1 MSPIDGDGIPDNRTG
16 YQTGNMVTLSF
27 EIGRVGD
34 NSTPYSTPSVMWLKN
49 GTPVRVTPT
58 NTPGANGRITT
69 TLSFTFQESDAGI
82 YQCVITGNNS
92 ELLATIPIRLDTGQY
107 LLGFIATIPLKSLS
121 FQVRLALLRGCLPP
135 PSLSYV
141 LLINWYWRSG
151 LLDDT
156 ILLNGQGM
164 ELHLISFLVVVF
176 QSHFRSFQTF
186 LRSLCVNQPLEMI

>member
-1 MSPIDGDGIPDNRTG
+1 MNTLAILTAYDSSTDGSLQIVTSPGDGYGIPDNRTG
-16 YQTGNMVTLSF
+16 YQMGNVVILSF
-27 EIGRVGD
+27 EIGHVGD
-34 NSTPYSTPSVMWLKN
+34 DSTSYSTPSVMWLED
-49 GTPVRVTPT
+49 GTPVGATPT

-69 TLSFTFQESDAGI
+69 TLSFAFQESDAGV

-107 LLGFIATIPLKSLS
+107 FVTTIPLKSLS

-156 ILLNGQGM
+156 ILLNGVGIQ
-164 ELHLISFLVVVF
+164 LHSSVVIS
-176 QSHFRSFQTF
+176 QSHFRSF
-186 LRSLCVNQPLEMI
+186 